1 MLGLRQPLFDG
12 GLTREAVAL
21 AKRRAQ
27 QSEVA
32 IELAE
37 QVITQQVETFYAS
50 HQAAGP
56 QMRAAA
62 TAAAA
67 GSEAVRDALLR

>member
-50 HQAAGP
+50 HQAA
-56 QMRAAA
+56 
-62 TAAAA
+62 AA